1 MQQIITTE
9 NIRSIEHNSH
19 AANNTL
25 SKFMAWCEIQEDNR
39 FIWLAIGFMGS
50 IGMVLPVTVVGI
62 LLSPASSIA
71 LLIFALAVNVPVLAL
86 NLAAQHTKVTLP
98 VMFVAWAVD
107 AIIIAYCALSFL
119 V

>member
-9 NIRSIEHNSH
+9 NLRSIEHNEQ
-19 AANNTL
+19 AANTPL
-25 SKFMAWCEIQEDNR
+25 ARFMTWCTIQEEKR

-50 IGMVLPVTVVGI
+50 IGMVLPVTVVAI
-62 LLSPASSIA
+62 LLSPAYSTA

-98 VMFVAWAVD
+98 VMFFAWTVD
-107 AIIIAYCALSFL
+107 AIIIAICALSFFA
-119 V
+119 